1 MYTSAHILKAI
12 GESYFEIENN
22 ASLKKSINTI
32 LQKLGQATG
41 VDRVYVFK
49 NHLNE
54 QGEPCMTYTFEWSKE
69 GVESQLDFEYLHL
82 LPWKMFEEIEHDMK
96 TNRVVNA
103 LVKDTNNG
111 DFYEAMKA
119 QGILA
124 YLFVPI
130 FAGAYF
136 WGYMGFDNCS
146 AEVLFTEEQVFSLH
160 ALASTIGTKILNRK
174 QQKKILKS
182 RKSYYDLI
190 SNINDVVF
198 LIDSNGNVSFVNKR
212 WEILSGYAVEETIGV
227 CAYKFY
233 DPIFLPSI
241 DGKRLQ
247 IKQGLIEEGTL
258 ELKLIRKDNQSIWVR
273 AFAKVLRGKNGV
285 IKGYTGTLVDIH
297 NEKEM
302 LDALLESQEAQQ
314 RLNELLQAV
323 NEAHLSFFVEDDFQ
337 SPLEVFL
344 DKILQITGSKFGF
357 IGEIL
362 YDENGQPF
370 LRSHTLSNLAWDEAS
385 AEFFRNNYRAGI
397 DFRNLDTLFGYTLKT
412 GEVVISNNVNADPRA
427 GHTTPKG
434 HPPLER
440 YIGIPVKKAGKFIGM
455 MGFANKPTDYTQEDI
470 DYLEPLISGYA
481 NLISAIRINRA
492 RKNAESL
499 RQKADEQYKLVS
511 ENTRDIIALHD
522 LDMRFLYVSPSIEKV
537 LGVKPEVLIG
547 KRPSEVFQ
555 VKEQA
560 LSGSGSSEKF
570 VMPHQ
575 NMLTGEFVS
584 LEILM
589 TPLKDSNGNV
599 YSFLATSRDVT
610 QREKMLEELKEMLV
624 REQELNQLKTRF
636 ISMASH
642 EFRTPLATILSSTDI
657 LSLIT
662 SQQSLPTVTTEKW
675 DIHLSRINQQVER
688 LTKVISDLLLIGK
701 STQEKIVIT
710 MQQVEIVSF
719 VRNLVDNYPL
729 PEGRKLRFYSKLKEL
744 ELSTDPIWLSH
755 IVTNLVDNAFKYS
768 EGKQD
773 PEITLLTDEKSAYVE
788 IRDFGIGIPE
798 SEQKYIFDSFFRAKN
813 ATTIKGTGLG
823 LNIVK
828 EFANRLGIE
837 LSFESHENIG
847 TIFKLELPMKN
858 DI

>member
-69 GVESQLDFEYLHL
+69 GVESQLDFEYLHS

-96 TNRVVNA
+96 TNRVINA

-130 FAGAYF
+130 FAGAHF

-160 ALASTIGTKILNRK
+160 ALASTIGTKILNKR

-198 LIDSNGNVSFVNKR
+198 LIDSSANVSFVNKR
-212 WEILSGYAVEETIGV
+212 WEILSGYKVEETIGS
-227 CAYKFY
+227 CAFKFY
-233 DPIFLPSI
+233 DPTFSPSI
-241 DGKRLQ
+241 DEKLMQ
-247 IKQGLIEEGTL
+247 IKQGLIDEGIL
-258 ELKLIRKDNQSIWVR
+258 ELKLIKKEGESIWVR
-273 AFAKVLRGKNGV
+273 AYAKVLRKKDGS
-285 IKGYTGTLVDIH
+285 ITGYTGTLVDIH
-297 NEKEM
+297 KEKEM
-302 LDALLESQEAQQ
+302 LDALLESQHTQQ

-344 DKILQITGSKFGF
+344 VKILQITGSRFGF
-357 IGEIL
+357 IGEVL

-385 AEFFRNNYRAGI
+385 AEFFRNNYRSGI
-397 DFRNLDTLFGYTLKT
+397 DFRNLDTLFGYTLRT
-412 GEVVISNNVNADPRA
+412 GEVLISNDVKSDPRT

-440 YIGIPVKKAGKFIGM
+440 YIGIPVKKAGKVIGM
-455 MGFANKPTDYTQEDI
+455 MGFANKPTDYSIDDI
-470 DYLEPLISGYA
+470 EFLEPLISGYA

-492 RKNAESL
+492 RKEAESQ
-499 RQKADEQYKLVS
+499 RKQADAQYKLVS
-511 ENTRDIIALHD
+511 ENTGDIIALHD
-522 LDMRFLYVSPSIEKV
+522 LDMRFLYVSPSVERV
-537 LGVKPEVLIG
+537 LGVKPENIIG
-547 KRPSEVFQ
+547 KKPSEVFE
-555 VKEQA
+555 VEEHTVDNT
-560 LSGSGSSEKF
+560 STSEKF
-570 VMPHQ
+570 VMPHR
-575 NMLTGEFVS
+575 NFITGELIF

-589 TPLKDSNGNV
+589 TPLKDEHGNV
-599 YSFLATSRDVT
+599 YNFLATSRDVT
-610 QREKMLEELKEMLV
+610 QREKMLNELKEMLA

-636 ISMASH
+636 ISMTSH
-642 EFRTPLATILSSTDI
+642 EFRTPLATILSSVDI
-657 LSLIT
+657 LSLLLDV
-662 SQQSLPTVTTEKW
+662 QSLDEVTTRKMTG
-675 DIHLSRINQQVER
+675 HLDRINQQVER

-701 STQEKIVIT
+701 SNQDKVRIT
-710 MQQVEIVSF
+710 KQPVEIVSF
-719 VRNLVDNYPL
+719 LKNLIEHYPL
-729 PEGRKLRFYSKLKEL
+729 PSERKLGFEISFAEMDL
-744 ELSTDPIWLSH
+744 ETDPIWLSH
-755 IVTNLVDNAFKYS
+755 IINNLIDNAFKYS
-768 EGKQD
+768 VGHPDPMVSVHKTREKVHISIQD
-773 PEITLLTDEKSAYVE
+773 Y
-788 IRDFGIGIPE
+788 GIGIPAG
-798 SEQKYIFDSFFRAKN
+798 EQKYIFDSFFRAKN
-813 ATTIKGTGLG
+813 VSTIKGTGLG

-828 EFANRLGIE
+828 DFADRLGISLVFDSQE
-837 LSFESHENIG
+837 QQGTTFTLSIP
-847 TIFKLELPMKN
+847 LA
-858 DI
+858 